1 MAASLQQ
8 DVSVLTFALYLL
20 YRLFLNFH
28 DVLLDAGVVLFEFGF
43 NHAEVLV
50 KLLGQLSSLRLALL
64 FNLSLKPRDALLDSV
79 IQITAA

>member
-1 MAASLQQ
+1 LH
-8 DVSVLTFALYLL
+8 
-20 YRLFLNFH
+20 FH

-50 KLLGQLSSLRLALL
+50 KLLGQLISLRLALL

-79 IQITAA
+79 I